1 MIENTKLFRE
11 YLNTYGR
18 QVEVII
24 TDLKTNIEY
33 TNDQVVS
40 ITKTYNTDLCKST
53 MQQLDFEIE
62 GNISIEGEVNV
73 KLGLFV
79 DGSEVQYIDFG
90 NFIVVGP
97 EYVVDTNST
106 KFKAYDY
113 MYRAHVD
120 FDSTVL
126 SFPCTLFDIVFELC
140 SILKIPFEM
149 TEFNNSDKV
158 IESNVFLN
166 SALTYR
172 DVFDIVAEV
181 TGLNIL
187 VSKNKLILKEYE
199 LTDIEINEND
209 LKSLTLG
216 KKYGPINSL
225 VFSRSAESDN
235 LYRKDDT
242 SIEENGLCELKITD
256 NLILDALYRNRF
268 IDDCFSALKGLE
280 YTIFDLESFGCCIL
294 EPGDLFTIKDLDGES
309 HQTISFNSVI
319 TINSGINEKM
329 HVDEPKLSCTDY
341 ASATKD
347 ERKDLSTYLQVNK
360 ELGEIKAK
368 INEVDSKIETIDV
381 SLYRAQLLYSGTVIN
396 ENNRTI
402 TLECKVYNGNDDVT
416 DKQQSLQFDW
426 RKNGQAYKLG
436 KSIEVGSTDV
446 DVSANFKCVVTI
458 GEKTLDTGYITIV
471 DETDIANLGNSYLDV
486 SGAGST
492 QYLNNDGTYFPNW
505 TSNPLIIT
513 PNVMDG
519 NIVIDLNNC
528 DISYKKIVNGKETAL
543 SSDEVVKN
551 SVLKVS
557 KNIMSKTVNS
567 LNYVC
572 YVTYKNT
579 NIKLFK
585 DIVLNIAGGK
595 GDKGDTGGTGPKGND
610 GTSVTILSTSIKY
623 QSGTS
628 GTTKPT
634 GAWLTSIPTV
644 TQGNYL
650 WTQTIVT
657 YSDKNKTESYSVS
670 RQPVNGT
677 DGKNGVSPTVSSTK
691 NEYQQSSSGTTVP
704 TGTWSS
710 APPTATAGQYMWT
723 RTTVTYSDSKTSVSY
738 SVSKN
743 GSNGATG
750 KGIVS
755 ITKEFYLSDS
765 KEEQTGGSWSTVQPT
780 WVKGK
785 YLWTREKVV
794 YSNPSSI
801 EYTTPKVDSSW
812 EAVNDIKDIQYSATA
827 PSDTTRL
834 WLDTTDNLLK
844 YWNGSSWEVSNDFAE
859 DINNMKQQVTT
870 EYTSAINQLKTSINT
885 LVEQL
890 QTTTTDNT
898 SSIERLTSQFQQNA
912 DSISFITSSIN
923 EINNTLTGVSTKEE
937 ISKWARFQNG
947 ILELGASNSPFAV
960 KLSNTELGFYQNGM
974 RIAYLSNQQLNISQA
989 VVMKQINLGIYQIV
1003 YDEQYGLLII

>member
-62 GNISIEGEVNV
+62 GNISIEDEVNV

-113 MYRAHVD
+113 MYKAHVD
-120 FDSTVL
+120 FDSSVL
-126 SFPCTLFDIVFELC
+126 SFPCTLYNIVFQLC
-140 SILKIPFEM
+140 SILSIPFEM

-187 VSKNKLILKEYE
+187 VSKNKLILKKYE

-256 NLILDALYRNRF
+256 NLILDTLYRNRF
-268 IDDCFSALKGLE
+268 IDDCFSVLKGLE

-294 EPGDLFTIKDLDGES
+294 EPGDLFIIKDLDGES

-458 GEKTLDTGYITIV
+458 GEKIIDTGYVTIV
-471 DETDIANLGNSYLDV
+471 DESDIANLGNSYLDV

-634 GAWLTSIPTV
+634 GTWLTSIPTV

-657 YSDKNKTESYSVS
+657 YSDGNKTESYSVS

-691 NEYQQSSSGTTVP
+691 IEYQQSSSGTTVP

-755 ITKEFYLSDS
+755 ITKEFYLSTS
-765 KEEQTGGSWSTVQPT
+765 KTSQSGGSWSTVQPT

-794 YSNPSSI
+794 YSNPSST

-834 WLDTTDNLLK
+834 WFDTTDNLLK

-960 KLSNTELGFYQNGM
+960 KLSNTELGFYQNDM

>member
-62 GNISIEGEVNV
+62 GNISIEDEVNV

-113 MYRAHVD
+113 MYKAHVD
-120 FDSTVL
+120 FDSSVL
-126 SFPCTLFDIVFELC
+126 SFPCTLYNIVFQLC
-140 SILKIPFEM
+140 SILSIPFEM

-187 VSKNKLILKEYE
+187 VSKNKLILKKYE

-256 NLILDALYRNRF
+256 NLILDTLYRNRF
-268 IDDCFSALKGLE
+268 IDDCFSVLKGLE

-294 EPGDLFTIKDLDGES
+294 EPGDLFIIKDLDGES

-458 GEKTLDTGYITIV
+458 GEKIIDTGYVTIV
-471 DETDIANLGNSYLDV
+471 DESDIANLGNSYLDV
-486 SGAGST
+486 SGAGAT
-492 QYLNNDGTYFPNW
+492 QFLNSDGTYFPDW
-505 TSNPLIIT
+505 TTNPLIII
-513 PNVMDG
+513 PSILDG
-519 NIVIDLNNC
+519 NVVIELKDC
-528 DISYKKIVNGKETAL
+528 TISYKKIVDGKETAL

-634 GAWLTSIPTV
+634 GTWLTSIPTV

-657 YSDKNKTESYSVS
+657 YSDGNKTESYSVS

-691 NEYQQSSSGTTVP
+691 IEYQQSTSGTTVP

-710 APPTATAGQYMWT
+710 TPPTATAGQYIWT

-750 KGIVS
+750 KGVVS
-755 ITKEFYLSDS
+755 ITKEFYLSTS
-765 KEEQTGGSWSTVQPT
+765 KTSQTGGSWSTVQPT

-785 YLWTREKVV
+785 YLWIREKII
-794 YSNPSSI
+794 YENPNSV
-801 EYTTPKVDSSW
+801 EYTTPSVDSSW
-812 EAVNDIKDIQYSATA
+812 EAVNDIKDIQYSATE
-827 PSDTTRL
+827 PTDTTRM
-834 WLDTTDNLLK
+834 WFDTTDNLLK
-844 YWNGSSWEVSNDFAE
+844 YWNGSTWEVSNDFAE

-898 SSIERLTSQFQQNA
+898 SNIEKLTSQIQQNV
-912 DSISFITSSIN
+912 DSISFITSSVN

-960 KLSNTELGFYQNGM
+960 KLSNTELGFYQNDM

>member
-1 MIENTKLFRE
+1 MLIKYGKLDVTNRLLSYKMSIAFAKGYIIGNVPTIQLDLQFDNYDGILDNLDINQYWEVQENENSNARYFKVYDQPEKYTKSLSLKLYDNNYELDVPYATKLSYPVTIKDQLDEIETLTGFSIIRTNVPDYILNKE
-11 YLNTYGR
+11 VSWYDNTIVIRNYLGWIAELFGANVYANGKNSLEFIQVTKDVFAKTDTLTNYEKNELYKVSRVYYENGINPLEKGDTTGNTVFLDANNLYLTDDQSIIDKLYDQLNGITFNL
-18 QVEVII
+18 VKSINMISIDNLLPGCLVNYNDEFNFMI
-24 TDLKTNIEY
+24 TDL
-33 TNDQVVS
+33 S
-40 ITKTYNTDLCKST
+40 ITYK
-53 MQQLDFEIE
+53 
-62 GNISIEGEVNV
+62 GGEFSVSD
-73 KLGLFV
+73 V
-79 DGSEVQYIDFG
+79 DGSVATKNEERVIKK
-90 NFIVVGP
+90 I
-97 EYVVDTNST
+97 TNST
-106 KFKAYDY
+106 RIRKLQVTQDQEKL
-113 MYRAHVD
+113 R
-120 FDSTVL
+120 
-126 SFPCTLFDIVFELC
+126 
-140 SILKIPFEM
+140 
-149 TEFNNSDKV
+149 
-158 IESNVFLN
+158 LN
-166 SALTYR
+166 
-172 DVFDIVAEV
+172 IVAKEQEN
-181 TGLNIL
+181 LNQK
-187 VSKNKLILKEYE
+187 VGE
-199 LTDIEINEND
+199 LTISNDQITTRVGEIEEKI
-209 LKSLTLG
+209 
-216 KKYGPINSL
+216 
-225 VFSRSAESDN
+225 DN
-235 LYRKDDT
+235 L
-242 SIEENGLCELKITD
+242 
-256 NLILDALYRNRF
+256 
-268 IDDCFSALKGLE
+268 
-280 YTIFDLESFGCCIL
+280 
-294 EPGDLFTIKDLDGES
+294 
-309 HQTISFNSVI
+309 
-319 TINSGINEKM
+319 
-329 HVDEPKLSCTDY
+329 
-341 ASATKD
+341 
-347 ERKDLSTYLQVNK
+347 
-360 ELGEIKAK
+360 
-368 INEVDSKIETIDV
+368 DV
-381 SLYRAQLLYSGTVIN
+381 SQYRAQLLFSGTIIN
-396 ENNRTI
+396 ANNRTI

-416 DKQQSLQFDW
+416 AKQIDLQFNW
-426 RKNGQAYKLG
+426 IRNGTGYKTG
-436 KSIEVGSTDV
+436 KSIDVGTIDV
-446 DVSANFKCVVTI
+446 NVSANFKCVVTI

-755 ITKEFYLSDS
+755 ITKEFYLSTS
-765 KEEQTGGSWSTVQPT
+765 KTSQSGGSWSTVQPT

-794 YSNPSSI
+794 YSNPSST